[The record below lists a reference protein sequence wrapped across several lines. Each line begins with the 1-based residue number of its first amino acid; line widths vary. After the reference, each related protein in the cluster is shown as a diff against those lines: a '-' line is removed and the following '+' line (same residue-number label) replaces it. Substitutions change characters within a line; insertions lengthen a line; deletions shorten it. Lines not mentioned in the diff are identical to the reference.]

1 MNICSHKALIV
12 FGAVIFFFAGNC
24 LPVRSQGLVF
34 SSFEQVQEKRTS
46 LVLNGSEPLCLE
58 GSFGLSFNF
67 TFFPDRSVYYGY
79 LVRLINQH
87 NEHIDLIYNHKD
99 RKFNIVFGD
108 VFANLDFQL
117 DSALLYHRWN
127 TCSLQY
133 DDQQMLSLTVNGK
146 QQGRKKITLQ
156 DQCFRIFFGAC
167 QLQHFKTTDVPPMQL
182 KDVALFRGKKLFAYW
197 PLNELSGKSA
207 ADSLHGRQA
216 TVNNP
221 VWGTPL
227 HQQWQLL
234 QAFTVKGNG
243 SYTFDPSEEE
253 IHIVSVDSIYHFLL
267 RDRGLRSEALIR
279 PVYLS
284 AGFQSI
290 WHPGSRTL
298 YSIHIDQREL
308 SAYIPG
314 ARNWDKPFDSV
325 DITQYWQTNK
335 FINTRENALYVLGG
349 YGQLTYKNGVQRWS
363 FDNRSWEN
371 IPVQQADY
379 KPRYL
384 SALGTSHDG
393 DTAYI
398 LGGYGSETGEQMLN
412 PKYYYDLLQFDVKN
426 KRIQKRFALPEPAEP
441 FVFASSMVIDTTDHS
456 YYALM
461 FPNDRFQS
469 RLQLIKGSLLRPEY
483 QLAGDTIPYA
493 FLDNRSSA
501 DLFYCPRTN
510 QLIAVTQLIERDKS
524 TGIRIYSLAFPP
536 GQLALLPDGSKPG
549 TGRKWWWIMAAI
561 VVVAGAA
568 YALMRRRQP
577 VTATMPVPVAAAI
590 TPPSV
595 PIPAQD
601 PAPLQEVPETIT
613 AAEPELPDNKAAL
626 LLFGEFQVLD
636 KDQNSLTHLFSPLL
650 REMFL
655 LIVIHTEW
663 TGKGISSEKLYELL
677 WHDKSE
683 RDARNNRSVNM
694 AKLKGVLEKLGT
706 GIIQR
711 EEGRWKL
718 QYDPAL
724 LWIDLADFSRLV
736 KNGTPGNHRLTALL
750 KIVNEGTFLY
760 RTEYSWLE
768 DIKSDISSK
777 ALDVLL
783 MEVNHLP
790 VSAGPETYVA
800 IANAVFV
807 FDPIHEEALRIKCK
821 HLIQLGKL
829 SLAHTVYEKFSK
841 DYRHMYGEAFAISF
855 QEIIA

>member
-1 MNICSHKALIV
+1 MNICSHKALVV

-46 LVLNGSEPLCLE
+46 LILNGNEPLCLD
-58 GSFGLSFNF
+58 GNFGLSFNF

-79 LVRLINQH
+79 LVRLINNH
-87 NEHIDLIYNHKD
+87 NQHIDLIYNHKD
-99 RKFNIVFGD
+99 RKFNVIFGD

-117 DSALLYHRWN
+117 DSTALFHRWN
-127 TCSLQY
+127 ACSLQY
-133 DDQQMLSLTVNGK
+133 DQGRLSISVNGK
-146 QQGRKKITLQ
+146 PGGSTKIDLQ

-167 QLQHFKTTDVPPMQL
+167 QLHSFKTTDVPPMQI
-182 KDVALFRGKKLFAYW
+182 KEVALFKDKKLFAFW
-197 PLNELSGKSA
+197 PLNELTGKTA
-207 ADSLHGRQA
+207 TDSLHGKLA
-216 TVNNP
+216 TVSNP

-234 QAFTVKGNG
+234 QVLSAKGNA

-253 IHIVSVDSIYHFLL
+253 VHIVSVDSIYHFLL
-267 RDRGLRSEALIR
+267 RDKILRSEALIR

-284 AGFQSI
+284 GGFQSI
-290 WHPGSRTL
+290 YHPGDRTL
-298 YSIHIDQREL
+298 YSIHIDQHEV
-308 SAYIPG
+308 SAYVPG
-314 ARNWDKPFDSV
+314 SRNWDMPFDSV

-335 FINTRENALYVLGG
+335 FINKNENALYILGG
-349 YGQLTYKNGVQRWS
+349 YGQLTYKNQVQRYT
-363 FDNRSWEN
+363 FNDKHWEKVS
-371 IPVQQADY
+371 VQQNDY

-426 KRIQKRFALPEPAEP
+426 KTIKKLFSLAEPQEP
-441 FVFASSMVIDTTDHS
+441 FVFASSMVIDTTDRS

-461 FPNDRFQS
+461 FPNDRFKS
-469 RLQLIKGSLLRPEY
+469 RLQLVKGSLSHPAY

-501 DLFYCPRTN
+501 DLYYCPRSN
-510 QLIAVTQLIERDKS
+510 QLVAITQLTERNKATEIS
-524 TGIRIYSLAFPP
+524 IYSLAFPP
-536 GQLALLPDGSKPG
+536 GQLSLLPAGNKAGMDI
-549 TGRKWWWIMAAI
+549 KWWWWILGAAVVI
-561 VVVAGAA
+561 VAVVV
-568 YALMRRRQP
+568 YLYKRKQP
-577 VTATMPVPVAAAI
+577 VQQVALAPPVIPEETAVMPVAAPQPEA
-590 TPPSV
+590 V
-595 PIPAQD
+595 PA
-601 PAPLQEVPETIT
+601 T
-613 AAEPELPDNKAAL
+613 ADVWLDRSDNKAAL

-636 KDQNSLTHLFSPLL
+636 KDKNSLTHLFSPLL
-650 REMFL
+650 KEMFL
-655 LIVIHTEW
+655 LIVIHTAW
-663 TGKGISSEKLYELL
+663 SGKGISSEKLYEIL

-694 AKLKGVLEKLGT
+694 VKLKGILEKLGS
-706 GIIQR
+706 GLILR
-711 EEGRWKL
+711 EEGRWKM

-724 LWIDLADFSRLV
+724 LWIDLADFSWLV
-736 KNGTPGNHRLTALL
+736 KSGTPGQHRLPALL

-783 MEVNHLP
+783 IEVNQLP
-790 VSAGPETYVA
+790 ASAAPETYIA
-800 IANAVFV
+800 IANAIFV

-821 HLIQLGKL
+821 NLIQQGRL
-829 SLAHTVYEKFSK
+829 SLARSVYEKFCK
-841 DYRHMYGEAFAISF
+841 DYRHMYGEAFGMSF
-855 QEIIA
+855 QEIIS